1 MVKVYCQDLNPVCWA
16 WVTEYAHRRRIK
28 RCEALEKI
36 IEQHIKFTMLVYE
49 EKIGGRN
56 SGKKKK
62 KQR

>member
-1 MVKVYCQDLNPVCWA
+1 MVKVYCQNLNPVCWA
-16 WVTEYAHRRRIK
+16 WVTEYARRRRIK

-36 IEQHIKFTMLVYE
+36 IEQHIKFTMLAHE
-49 EKIGGRN
+49 EKIGVRD

>member
-1 MVKVYCQDLNPVCWA
+1 MVKVYCQDLNPVCWS

-36 IEQHIKFTMLVYE
+36 IEQHIKFTKLAHE
-49 EKIGGRN
+49 EKIGVRY

-62 KQR
+62 KK